1 MEKLEDIL
9 KLLLKWYVKFTCV
22 SILIALVISFIVFLG
37 YLLFN
42 HLNF

>member
-9 KLLLKWYVKFTCV
+9 KLLLKWYIKFAIV
-22 SILIALVISFIVFLG
+22 SFVIAIVCSLFALIV

-42 HLNF
+42 HFNF